1 MYIRSLTISGLADL
15 PHFSIDALNRSVR
28 IQGPSLAATAVGDG
42 LALAFAALS
51 EPTMRRLLLR
61 WGLISSVDE
70 AEVFVESTPTQANWT
85 DRQIAKSLVSDH
97 KKRKI
102 KVGLS
107 ILLDPLLCAQLRQ
120 QAGAEPRLSLGLGR
134 DHTLKLEVSA
144 FFGASWDILSI
155 AIMSVVI
162 DGERFPTGINE
173 RAPWMANLLTTLGER
188 FVSHDESDSHPA
200 LALACLCSPKADTF
214 AQYTRWTR
222 LLSPEIDALRVAK
235 AGENTAIFIAGNRP
249 LSRFGP
255 RAVRAA
261 EWAATAAMGGADV
274 MWMGSHDERAEQL
287 VLGDACA
294 LEQLWTVCPQGEIR
308 PQPGDGP
315 KSVLPLA
322 KI

>member
-1 MYIRSLTISGLADL
+1 
-15 PHFSIDALNRSVR
+15 
-28 IQGPSLAATAVGDG
+28 
-42 LALAFAALS
+42 
-51 EPTMRRLLLR
+51 MRRLLLR

-162 DGERFPTGINE
+162 DSERFPTGINE

-235 AGENTAIFIAGNRP
+235 AG
-249 LSRFGP
+249 
-255 RAVRAA
+255 
-261 EWAATAAMGGADV
+261 
-274 MWMGSHDERAEQL
+274 
-287 VLGDACA
+287 
-294 LEQLWTVCPQGEIR
+294 
-308 PQPGDGP
+308 
-315 KSVLPLA
+315 
-322 KI
+322 

>member
-1 MYIRSLTISGLADL
+1 VNWTAILVLSGGAYLFKVVGFVAGDRLAVRLAPVASLL
-15 PHFSIDALNRSVR
+15 PAAL
-28 IQGPSLAATAVGDG
+28 
-42 LALAFAALS
+42 FAA
-51 EPTMRRLLLR
+51 
-61 WGLISSVDE
+61 I
-70 AEVFVESTPTQANWT
+70 
-85 DRQIAKSLVSDH
+85 
-97 KKRKI
+97 
-102 KVGLS
+102 
-107 ILLDPLLCAQLRQ
+107 
-120 QAGAEPRLSLGLGR
+120 
-134 DHTLKLEVSA
+134 
-144 FFGASWDILSI
+144 I